1 MREILIAGRS
11 QVPSDRHRDADTHY
25 LISACHY
32 ALILCAGNYSDRDA
46 NGAHLYGTQY
56 ARKQLSIETNFL
68 QLCNVT

>member
-11 QVPSDRHRDADTHY
+11 QVPSDRHRDTHY
-25 LISACHY
+25 LILACHY

-56 ARKQLSIETNFL
+56 AQTALN
-68 QLCNVT
+68 